1 VLAEKAAE
9 AGQRTS
15 ADWLAGRRPS
25 ADLLAGSLT
34 QQTGLLLKSADN
46 AAEEVAELLTP
57 AGEPNEL
64 LASADKVGQTKSV
77 EMVEYR

>member
-1 VLAEKAAE
+1 
-9 AGQRTS
+9 
-15 ADWLAGRRPS
+15 
-25 ADLLAGSLT
+25 LAGSLT

-64 LASADKVGQTKSV
+64 LASADKVEQTKSV
-77 EMVEYR
+77 ETVGYR